1 MKKDARLLFIGS
13 VGSGFLSLPQIAYAD
28 SICPTS
34 ASFVNLCA
42 IRFEDPTFVGRI
54 MAFLLVLAVILAIVF
69 LIWGGIKWIM
79 ANGDKGKIE
88 QARATIIGA
97 IVGLIL
103 SLLVYVILSAVTF
116 LITGQRLGTVFTIPR
131 LVP

>member
-1 MKKDARLLFIGS
+1 MKKNARLFFIGS
-13 VGSGFLSLPQIAYAD
+13 VIAGFLSLTPTADAD

-34 ASFVNLCA
+34 ASFANLCA
-42 IRFEDPTFVGRI
+42 IRFEDPNLVGRI
-54 MAFLLVLAVILAIVF
+54 MAFLLVLAVVLAIIF
-69 LIWGGIKWIM
+69 LIWGGVRWIM

-103 SLLVYVILSAVTF
+103 SLLVYVILSAITF